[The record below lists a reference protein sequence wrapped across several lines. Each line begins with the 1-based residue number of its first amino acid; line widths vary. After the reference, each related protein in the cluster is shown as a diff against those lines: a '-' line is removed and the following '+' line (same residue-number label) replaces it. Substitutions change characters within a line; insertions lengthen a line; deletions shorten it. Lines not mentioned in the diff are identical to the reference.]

1 MHVVSRETLGEAND
15 AVRDILVMY
24 VNVAEEGLILHN
36 ADWPIRFDPL
46 MYVDAV
52 QDSERSYYV
61 DMDLL
66 RTGAALAM
74 VARYYSAW
82 SEEQGVHAWKDTERY
97 AAAVAAGRLAHLPA
111 IEAVLVEHLSGRHAA
126 PDDPWF
132 DQVTP
137 SLCETYV
144 RSYFRRLGDPAAPAA
159 SGTER
164 GPADWLTV

>member
-1 MHVVSRETLGEAND
+1 MQVVNQENSRGAVD
-15 AVRDILVMY
+15 AVRDILLMY
-24 VNVAEEGLILHN
+24 VNMAEEGFIPHN

-52 QDSERSYYV
+52 QDSERTFYV

-66 RTGAALAM
+66 HAGSALAM
-74 VARYYSAW
+74 VARYFSAW

-97 AAAVAAGRLAHLPA
+97 AEAVSAGRLAHLPE

-132 DQVTP
+132 DEVTP
-137 SLCETYV
+137 ALCETYV
-144 RSYFRRLGDPAAPAA
+144 RSYFRRLCDPATPS
-159 SGTER
+159 SGAER
-164 GPADWLTV
+164 GPANWLAV

>member
-1 MHVVSRETLGEAND
+1 MHVLNQENFQRATD

-24 VNVAEEGLILHN
+24 VNLAEEGRILHN
-36 ADWPIRFDPL
+36 ADWAIRFDPL
-46 MYVDAV
+46 LYVDAV

-66 RTGAALAM
+66 RTGSALAM
-74 VARYYSAW
+74 VARYFSAW
-82 SEEQGVHAWKDTERY
+82 SEEQGVHAGKDTELY

-126 PDDPWF
+126 PVDPWF
-132 DQVTP
+132 DEVTP

-144 RSYFRRLGDPAAPAA
+144 QSYFRRLA
-159 SGTER
+159 SGDRSGR
-164 GPADWLTV
+164 GPQDWTAPPA